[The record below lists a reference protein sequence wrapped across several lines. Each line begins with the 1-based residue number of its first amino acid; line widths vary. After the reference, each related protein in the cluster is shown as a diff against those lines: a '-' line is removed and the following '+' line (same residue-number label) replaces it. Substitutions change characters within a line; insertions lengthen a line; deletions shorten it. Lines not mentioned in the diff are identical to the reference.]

1 MAVRKLSM
9 KKFNGDDRYS
19 WAVFYADEVRG
30 IQSPVMLGDARPIV
44 SGLDRREASY
54 HKRQIERRIEAR
66 RA

>member
-1 MAVRKLSM
+1 MAARKLSM

-19 WAVFYADEVRG
+19 WAVFYADDVRG
-30 IQSPVMLGDARPIV
+30 IPSPVMLGDARPIV

-54 HKRQIERRIEAR
+54 HKRQIEAR